1 VTGITSATP
10 ASSSSIG
17 TSVAV
22 SAGTYLLGWTATLQ
36 TAAAAEDANNFVLTA
51 GGTLATS
58 VNAGMAGSYP

>member
-1 VTGITSATP
+1 MTGITSATP
-10 ASSSSIG
+10 ASSASIG

-22 SAGTYLLGWTATLQ
+22 SAGTYLLGWTTLQ